1 MKLTPEQE
9 DRIKVSVKSKGIELP
24 SLQDDIIDHLCC
36 VVESQLGK
44 EKEFDQ
50 LLQEAIIDIA
60 PYGLKDVQHQTIFLL
75 NSKRIIIMK
84 KIMYSIGFLGALSLT
99 AGITFKLFWYPGADI
114 LFTIGVITL
123 LLVFIPLVAL
133 DRYKVAISKTLS
145 ERLKIV
151 LGVIA
156 AVIAGITVIF
166 KILHLQGA
174 DILLGA
180 TAIIFGF
187 GFLPFLFFTMYKKS
201 SS

>member
-1 MKLTPEQE
+1 MKLTSKQE
-9 DRIKVSVKSKGIELP
+9 DTIKALVKKQGIQLP

-60 PYGLKDVQHQTIFLL
+60 PNGLKDIQHQTIFLL
-75 NSKRIIIMK
+75 NSKRILIMK
-84 KIMYSIGFLGALSLT
+84 KLMYSIGFLGALSLT
-99 AGITFKLFWYPGADI
+99 AGIAFKLFWYPGADI
-114 LFTIGVITL
+114 LFTIGIITL
-123 LLVFIPLVAL
+123 FLVFIPLVAL

-151 LGVIA
+151 LGAIA
-156 AVIAGITVIF
+156 AIIAGITVLF
-166 KILHLQGA
+166 KIFHLQGA

-201 SS
+201 VS